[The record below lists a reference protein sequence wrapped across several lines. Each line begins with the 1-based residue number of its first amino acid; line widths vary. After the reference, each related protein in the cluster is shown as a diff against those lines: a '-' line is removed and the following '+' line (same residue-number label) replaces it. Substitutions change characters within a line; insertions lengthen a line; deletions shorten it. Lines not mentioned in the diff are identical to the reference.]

1 MSNGHGELLT
11 LRMQRE
17 GSEPCVD
24 QILILPGPRG
34 RKTAKWKGSV
44 EWTAGWG
51 SSRKEEGVQVQGELA
66 SFTAGRQDIWKYGA
80 QSRV

>member
-24 QILILPGPRG
+24 EILILPGPRG
-34 RKTAKWKGSV
+34 RKTAKWKGN
-44 EWTAGWG
+44 G
-51 SSRKEEGVQVQGELA
+51 RGVWSGLLGGGL
-66 SFTAGRQDIWKYGA
+66 AGRKRE
-80 QSRV
+80 SRCKVN